1 MRGEWMAG
9 LTRRAPHERR
19 RIRGSEEGKKKKRN
33 GSAQQEQTFRDGAEK
48 QTSVK
53 GRREFLPAALKVHW
67 ADNYMVFD

>member
-1 MRGEWMAG
+1 MRGD
-9 LTRRAPHERR
+9 R
-19 RIRGSEEGKKKKRN
+19 SEEARRVKKKKKRN
-33 GSAQQEQTFRDGAEK
+33 CSAQQEQTFRDGAEK